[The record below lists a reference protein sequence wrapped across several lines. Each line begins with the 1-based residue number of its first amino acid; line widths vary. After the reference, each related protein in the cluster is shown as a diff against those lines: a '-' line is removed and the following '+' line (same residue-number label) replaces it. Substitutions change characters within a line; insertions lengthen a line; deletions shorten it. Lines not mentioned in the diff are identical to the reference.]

1 MKLAI
6 VGVGGAGGRLVD
18 RFLDAERRLDRPCC
32 GQNVLVFDTSR
43 PDLDALESVPK
54 DRRVP
59 VGDTYPGVDQSGP
72 GADGDPELGAAVTK
86 EERHEIRRS
95 LDDLEVYRADAV
107 VVFAGLGG
115 GTGTGGGAV
124 LIEEFQS
131 IYDTPVYAAATLP
144 AADESDDRAL
154 NAVRG
159 LKSFVPVADN
169 VLLFDNDAWYPE
181 VAVDGDG
188 AESTDGD
195 EDGDG
200 PPWTPRDRREMNDVF
215 TTRLVSLFGAGEFE
229 RSSIPE
235 TAVDT
240 SDLMRTLATGGV
252 STIGRARL
260 DEPRRG
266 YFARFRSLLSRSSQ
280 DESLEAPQITELVR
294 RALQS
299 RLTISCD
306 VTGAERV
313 MFVLSG
319 PPGKLPRRG
328 FENATYWLEEETG
341 AAEVLAG
348 DEPRKYTKRVT
359 ATVLLSNVADV
370 PRIKALHQE
379 VLEGKSPAPDDSGGA
394 DHGDEDA
401 SALTRT
407 SNPDD

>member
-18 RFLDAERRLDRPCC
+18 RFLDAERRLNRPCC

-43 PDLDALESVPK
+43 PDLDALESVPR

-59 VGDTYPGVDQSGP
+59 VGDTYPGVDQGGP
-72 GADGDPELGAAVTK
+72 GAGGDPELGAAVTT

-95 LDDLEVYRADAV
+95 LDDLEVYKADAV

-124 LIEEFQS
+124 LVDEFQS
-131 IYDTPVYAAATLP
+131 TYDTPVYAAVTLP
-144 AADESDDRAL
+144 AAGEPDDRAL

-159 LKSFVPVADN
+159 LKSFVPAADN
-169 VLLFDNDAWYPE
+169 VLLFDNDDWYPE
-181 VAVDGDG
+181 VASGEDATG
-188 AESTDGD
+188 STDGD
-195 EDGDG
+195 EDGS
-200 PPWTPRDRREMNDVF
+200 PWTPAERREMNDVF

-252 STIGRARL
+252 SAVGRATL
-260 DEPRRG
+260 DEPGGG
-266 YFARFRSLLSRSSQ
+266 YLTRLWSFFSRSSE

-294 RALQS
+294 RALRS
-299 RLTISCD
+299 RLTIGCD

-319 PPGKLPRRG
+319 HPGKLSRRG

-348 DEPRKYTKRVT
+348 DEPRKYTKQVT
-359 ATVLLSNVADV
+359 STVLLSNVADV
-370 PRIKALHQE
+370 PRIEELHRK
-379 VLEGKSPAPDDSGGA
+379 VLDDESVPGEGVDGA
-394 DHGDEDA
+394 DGEDA
-401 SALTRT
+401 STLTRP

>member
-6 VGVGGAGGRLVD
+6 VGIGGAGSRLVD

-32 GQNVLVFDTSR
+32 GNNVLVFDTSR

-59 VGDTYPGVDQSGP
+59 VGDTHPGVDQSGP
-72 GADGDPELGAAVTK
+72 GAGGDPELGAEVTR
-86 EERHEIRRS
+86 EERHEIRRE
-95 LDDLEVYRADAV
+95 LDELEVFKADAV

-124 LIEEFQS
+124 LVEEFKS
-131 IYDTPVYAAATLP
+131 IYDTPVYAAVTLP
-144 AADESDDRAL
+144 SAEESDDRAL

-159 LKSFVPVADN
+159 LKSFVPTADN
-169 VLLFDNDAWYPE
+169 VLLFDNDDWYPE
-181 VAVDGDG
+181 VAQDSDE
-188 AESTDGD
+188 ATEDGD
-195 EDGDG
+195 ENGDG
-200 PPWTPRDRREMNDVF
+200 PPWTPEERRELNDVF
-215 TTRLVSLFGAGEFE
+215 TTRLVSLFGAGEYA

-252 STIGRARL
+252 SSIGRARL
-260 DEPRRG
+260 DEPSRG
-266 YFARFRSLLSRSSQ
+266 FLARFWSFFSRSSE

-299 RLTISCD
+299 RLTIGCD

-319 PPGKLPRRG
+319 PPKKLPRRG

-348 DEPRKYTKRVT
+348 DEPRPYASQVT
-359 ATVLLSNVADV
+359 ASVLLSNVAEV
-370 PRIKALHQE
+370 PRIEALHRQVVDAE
-379 VLEGKSPAPDDSGGA
+379 STAEDTAA
-394 DHGDEDA
+394 ADEDA
-401 SALTRT
+401 SALTRP